1 MKKSKTNELWERFRH
16 YSKFIRVMKLLLIF
30 VFPGLMTFASQSYS
44 QVVTLSMDMTQA
56 TILDIFNAIE
66 GQTEYQIAYNSNN
79 LDLMKKI
86 DLKEEDKTVNE
97 ILDIILKTS
106 ELKYEFIGHYI
117 VITDQDSTK
126 PNVRMANQEQITVW
140 GTVTSLAGERIPG
153 VTVTISGTMNGTITD
168 SDGNYS
174 LSDVP
179 SDGKIIFSFVGM
191 RTAEISV
198 DGRSNIDVSLEEETI
213 GLEEVVAIGYGTVK
227 KRELTG
233 SVASVRSED
242 FNEIAASD
250 AMQLIQGKV
259 AGLSITRTNGGDPTQ
274 GFEIRLR
281 GASSISADQEPLV
294 VVDGIPGGDLNA
306 IAPEDIE
313 SMDILKDGSAAAIYG
328 TRGTNG
334 VILITTKRGKLGNMQ
349 VEFSSKFTTQ
359 SILKRIEVLSGDEY
373 RQMKTKLESTH
384 TEVASG
390 MVDYGYD
397 TDWFDVITRTPFSHI
412 HHLAMS
418 GGANKTTY
426 RLSLYYTNQEGVM
439 LNSKMEEYRANMNLR
454 QMALNDKLQLTVQLG
469 LSDRESHPVNYD
481 AFRQAIKRNPT
492 EPVYNEDGSL
502 FEIAGWQYFNPVG
515 QLTERSRNDGSSTL
529 FANFGSELYLTDW
542 LKVGAV
548 GGIQKYRSLN
558 GYYEPSYAFTQE
570 TAGTTGTASREAV
583 AQNTKT
589 LETTVDFNKSFNDH
603 TISTTVGYSFQE
615 FIDEGFEAENT
626 NFISDDLLYNSL
638 GTGTK
643 LRSGNADMSS
653 YKSQNRLVG
662 FFARASYNY
671 KGKYFLSASVRREGS
686 SKFGVNNKWG
696 TFPAISG
703 AWDLTQ
709 EGFMADSN
717 LDLLKLRA
725 GYGVT
730 GNQGIDP
737 YLSLPRMA
745 ESGYF
750 FYNGNFIPGYGP
762 DSNPNPD
769 LKWETKHE
777 YNFGVDWSVN
787 QGRVG
792 GTVDFYIRDTKDLLH
807 LYDVPVPPNLYE
819 ETMANVGSMRNSGVE
834 FTISAIPVQNSEF
847 QWNIDF
853 NFDYRKNKLLS
864 LSNQYYSL
872 EYRNVGEI
880 GSPGV
885 AAWTH
890 RYYEGG
896 SIGNIHG
903 FVYEG
908 LTEDGKWIFK
918 DTDGVEGITIEDRTD
933 IGNGIPDFYAGLT
946 NTFRYKNWD
955 MAVMFRGMLGHQII
969 NHKRI
974 FYENP
979 IMLPLNIMKSAMDSE
994 IWDTQNFSDYY
1005 VEDGGFVKLD
1015 NLTIGYNIPLHNTK
1029 WLKSG
1034 RIFFTGTNLLVITGY
1049 KGIDPEGSI
1058 GGLEPG
1064 VDSRGD
1070 YPSTRTYTIGFNFK
1084 F

>member
-1 MKKSKTNELWERFRH
+1 MKKCKTNGFGDRFLH
-16 YSKFIRVMKLLLIF
+16 YSKFLRVMKLLLILIF
-30 VFPGLMTFASQSYS
+30 SGLMTFASQSYS
-44 QVVTLSMDMTQA
+44 QVSTVTMNMSQA
-56 TILDIFNAIE
+56 TILDVFNAIE
-66 GQTEYQIAYNSNN
+66 NQTDYQIAYNSNN
-79 LDLMKKI
+79 LDILEKI
-86 DLKEEDKTVNE
+86 DLNVENKTVEE
-97 ILDIILKTS
+97 ILDLILKPS
-106 ELKYEFIGHYI
+106 SLKYEFISHYI
-117 VITDQDSTK
+117 VITDQNLTN
-126 PNVRMANQEQITVW
+126 PNATGQELLTVS
-140 GTVTSLAGERIPG
+140 GRVTSLSGEPIPG
-153 VTVTISGTMNGTITD
+153 VTVTIAGTMNGTI
-168 SDGNYS
+168 SDIDGRYS
-174 LSDVP
+174 ISEVP
-179 SDGKIIFSFVGM
+179 SAGTLTYSFVGM
-191 RTAEISV
+191 RTTQIPV
-198 DGRSNIDVSLEEETI
+198 DGRKSIDVSLEEETI

-233 SVASVRSED
+233 SVASVKADD
-242 FNEIAASD
+242 FNQIASSD

-259 AGLSITRTNGGDPTQ
+259 AGLSITRTNGGDPTS

-281 GASSISADQEPLV
+281 GSSSISADQEPLV

-306 IAPEDIE
+306 IAPEDIA

-334 VILITTKRGKLGNMQ
+334 VILITTKRGKQGNVQ
-349 VEFSSKFTTQ
+349 VEYSSRFTTQ
-359 SILKRIEVLSGDEY
+359 SILKQVEVLNGDEY
-373 RQMKTKLESTH
+373 REMKTRLQSSH
-384 TEVASG
+384 PEVASG
-390 MVDYGYD
+390 MIDHGYD
-397 TDWFDVITRTPFSHI
+397 TDWFDEITRSPFSHVQ
-412 HHLAMS
+412 HLSMS
-418 GGANKTTY
+418 GGADKTTY
-426 RLSLYYTNQEGVM
+426 RLSLYYTDQEGVM
-439 LNSKMEEYRANMNLR
+439 LNSEMEEYRANMNLR

-469 LSDRESHPVNYD
+469 LSDRTSNPVNYD

-492 EPVYNEDGSL
+492 EPVYNDDGSL
-502 FEIAGWQYFNPVG
+502 FEIAGWQYENPVG
-515 QLTERSRNDGSSTL
+515 QLTERTREDGSSTL
-529 FANFGSELYLTDW
+529 FANLGAELYLTDW
-542 LKVGAV
+542 LKAGVV

-570 TAGTTGTASREAV
+570 TAGTSGTASREAI
-583 AQNTKT
+583 ARDTKT
-589 LETTVDFNKSFNDH
+589 LETTVDFNWSFDEH
-603 TISTTVGYSFQE
+603 TISATAGYSFQS
-615 FIDEGFEAENT
+615 FVDEGFDAENT
-626 NFISDDLLYNSL
+626 NFISDDLLYNNL
-638 GTGTK
+638 GSGTK
-643 LRSGNADMSS
+643 LKDGSADMGS
-653 YKSQNRLVG
+653 YKSENKLVG
-662 FFARASYNY
+662 FFARAAYNY
-671 KGKYFLSASVRREGS
+671 KGKYFLSGSVRREGS

-709 EGFMADSN
+709 EGFLDDSN
-717 LDLLKLRA
+717 FDLLKIRA

-737 YLSLPRMA
+737 YLSLSRMA
-745 ESGYF
+745 EAGYF
-750 FYNGNFIPGYGP
+750 FYNGEFIPGYGP
-762 DSNPNPD
+762 DSNPNPN

-777 YNFGVDWSVN
+777 YNFGIDWSVN

-792 GTVDFYIRDTKDLLH
+792 GTVDYYVRDTKDLLH

-819 ETMANVGSMRNSGVE
+819 ETMANVGSMRNSGLE
-834 FTISAIPVQNSEF
+834 FTISAIPVQSRNF
-847 QWNIDF
+847 QWNVDF

-885 AAWTH
+885 SAWTH

-903 FVYEG
+903 FVYQG
-908 LTEDGKWIFK
+908 LTDDGKWIFK
-918 DTDGVEGITIEDRTD
+918 DTDGVDGITVEDRTD

-946 NTFRYKNWD
+946 NTFRYKSWD
-955 MAVMFRGMLGHQII
+955 MSLMFRGMFGHQII

-994 IWDTQNFSDYY
+994 IWDTQNFSDFYL
-1005 VEDGGFVKLD
+1005 ENGDFVKLD
-1015 NLTIGYNIPLHNTK
+1015 NLTIGYNIPLQSSK

-1070 YPSTRTYTIGFNFK
+1070 YPSTRTYTIGFNLK

>member
-1 MKKSKTNELWERFRH
+1 
-16 YSKFIRVMKLLLIF
+16 MKLLMIL
-30 VFPGLMTFASQSYS
+30 VFSGLMTFASQSYS
-44 QVVTLSMDMTQA
+44 QMTKVSVDLKQA
-56 TILDIFNAIE
+56 TIMDVFSAIE
-66 GQTEYQIAYNSNN
+66 DQTDYQIAYNSNILDVSKRIDLRVEN
-79 LDLMKKI
+79 KSISEVLDLV
-86 DLKEEDKTVNE
+86 LKN
-97 ILDIILKTS
+97 S
-106 ELKYEFIGHYI
+106 AAQYEFVGRYV
-117 VITDQDSTK
+117 VISDSKGSDFDARTSQQT
-126 PNVRMANQEQITVW
+126 RTIT
-140 GTVTSLAGERIPG
+140 GRVTNNEGMPIPG
-153 VTVTISGTMNGTITD
+153 ATVVVKGTTMGTITD
-168 SDGNYS
+168 VNGNFEIN
-174 LSDVP
+174 DVRA
-179 SDGKIIFSFVGM
+179 GAVLLVSFVGM
-191 RTAEISV
+191 KTQEIPT
-198 DGRSNIDVSLEEETI
+198 DGQNVVNVSLLEETI
-213 GLEEVVAIGYGTVK
+213 GLDEVVAIGYGTVK

-233 SVASVRSED
+233 SVASVKAED

-259 AGLSITRTNGGDPTQ
+259 AGLSITRTNGGDPSQ

-281 GASSISADQEPLV
+281 GSSSISADQEPLV
-294 VVDGIPGGDLNA
+294 VVDGIPGGDLNS

-334 VILITTKRGKLGNMQ
+334 VILITTKRGKQGNMQ
-349 VEFSSKFTTQ
+349 VEFSSKYTTQ
-359 SILKRIEVLSGDEY
+359 SILKRVEVLNADEY
-373 RQMKTKLESTH
+373 RQMKTKLQSTH
-384 TEVASG
+384 PEVANG
-390 MVDYGYD
+390 MVDYGHD
-397 TDWFDVITRTPFSHI
+397 TDWFDEITRTPLSHVQ
-412 HHLAMS
+412 HLSMS

-426 RLSLYYTNQEGVM
+426 RLSVYYTNQEGVM

-469 LSDRESHPVNYD
+469 LSDRAANPVNYD

-502 FEIAGWQYFNPVG
+502 FEIAGWQYENPVG
-515 QLTERSRNDGSSTL
+515 QLLERTRDNGSSTL
-529 FANFGSELYLTDW
+529 FANLGAELYLTDW
-542 LKVGAV
+542 LKVGAI
-548 GGIQKYRSLN
+548 GGIQKYRSLD

-570 TAGTTGTASREAV
+570 TAGTSGTASRDAV
-583 AQNTKT
+583 AQDTKT
-589 LETTVDFNKSFNDH
+589 LETTIDFNKSFDDH
-603 TISTTVGYSFQE
+603 TISATAGYSFQE
-615 FIDEGFEAENT
+615 FINEGFDAENT

-643 LRSGNADMSS
+643 LKSGDADMSS
-653 YKSQNRLVG
+653 YKRDNRLVG
-662 FFARASYNY
+662 FFARTSYNY

-686 SKFGVNNKWG
+686 SKFGANNKWG
-696 TFPAISG
+696 TFPAVSG

-709 EGFMADSN
+709 EGFMDNSN

-737 YLSLPRMA
+737 YLSLPRMS

-750 FYNGNFIPGYGP
+750 FYNGSFIPGYAP
-762 DSNPNPD
+762 ASNPNPN

-777 YNFGVDWSVN
+777 YNVGVDWSIN
-787 QGRVG
+787 QGRLA

-807 LYDVPVPPNLYE
+807 LYDVPVPPNLYD

-834 FTISAIPVQNSEF
+834 FSISAVPIQKSDF
-847 QWNIDF
+847 QWNVDF
-853 NFDYRKNKLLS
+853 NFDYRRNKLLS

-872 EYRNVGEI
+872 EYRNVGDI

-885 AAWTH
+885 SAWTH
-890 RYYEGG
+890 RYYEGE

-903 FVYEG
+903 FIFEG

-918 DTDGVEGITIEDRTD
+918 DTDGVEGITVEDRTD

-955 MAVMFRGMLGHQII
+955 MALMFRGMFGHQII

-1005 VEDGGFVKLD
+1005 VENGDFVKLD
-1015 NLTIGYNIPLHNTK
+1015 NLTIGYNIPLHSTK
-1029 WLKSG
+1029 WLRSG

-1058 GGLEPG
+1058 GGLTPG

-1070 YPSTRTYTIGFNFK
+1070 YPSTRTYTIGFNLK